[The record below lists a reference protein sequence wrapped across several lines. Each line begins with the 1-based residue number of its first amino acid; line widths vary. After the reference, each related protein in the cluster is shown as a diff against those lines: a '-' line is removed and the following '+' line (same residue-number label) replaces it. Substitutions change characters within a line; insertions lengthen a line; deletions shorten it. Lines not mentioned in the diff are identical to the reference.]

1 MREDYIFKNL
11 VVGMLTR
18 ESLKEAFKKRITA
31 KQIIG
36 FIETHAHAQCRNSR
50 AFAQQKKMLLDQQNK
65 AALAKANQA
74 ERQALKLGA
83 THKLEQIIDQKNSQ
97 ISIGNL
103 FGLSNEYG
111 IASVAQQLQIWESEM
126 NCLKIYKG
134 VLIKFENRRQHED
147 FKNYKDRQGITCWL
161 LCEQWQENRD
171 NVVVIDSK
179 YEKEAIEFINTCD
192 S

>member
-111 IASVAQQLQIWESEM
+111 IASVAQQL
-126 NCLKIYKG
+126 
-134 VLIKFENRRQHED
+134 
-147 FKNYKDRQGITCWL
+147 
-161 LCEQWQENRD
+161 
-171 NVVVIDSK
+171 
-179 YEKEAIEFINTCD
+179 
-192 S
+192 